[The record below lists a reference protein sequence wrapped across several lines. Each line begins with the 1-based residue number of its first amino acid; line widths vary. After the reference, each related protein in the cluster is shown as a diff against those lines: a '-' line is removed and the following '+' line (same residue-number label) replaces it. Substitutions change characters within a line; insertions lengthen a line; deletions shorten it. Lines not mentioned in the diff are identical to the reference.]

1 MATIHNKISIN
12 ATPEEVWS
20 VLADPSRLDQYDPVT
35 KKSEL
40 ISKIA
45 TGLGAERKC
54 ETATGWFKDKITEWQ
69 PYEKLTFTLTGCS
82 QPMKS
87 LTHSYTLEKNG
98 NQTEVIQVM
107 KYTMKFG
114 IIGKLMD
121 ALMGKRESDKQI
133 KKFFKGLKEYVETK
147 IESHA
152 IQ

>member
-1 MATIHNKISIN
+1 
-12 ATPEEVWS
+12 
-20 VLADPSRLDQYDPVT
+20 
-35 KKSEL
+35 
-40 ISKIA
+40 
-45 TGLGAERKC
+45 
-54 ETATGWFKDKITEWQ
+54 
-69 PYEKLTFTLTGCS
+69 
-82 QPMKS
+82 
-87 LTHSYTLEKNG
+87 LEKNG

-133 KKFFKGLKEYVETK
+133 KKFFKGLKEYVEAK

>member
-1 MATIHNKISIN
+1 MATIYNKITIN
-12 ATPEEVWS
+12 ASPEEVWN
-20 VLADPSRLDQYDPVT
+20 VLADPARLDQYDPVT

-54 ETATGWFKDKITEWQ
+54 ETSTGWFKDKITEFQ
-69 PYEKLTFTLTGCS
+69 PNERLAFTLTGCN

-87 LTHSYTLEKNG
+87 LNHSYTLKKIG
-98 NQTEVIQVM
+98 NQTEVSQVM

-121 ALMGKRESDKQI
+121 ALMGKRQSDKQI
-133 KKFFKGLKEYVETK
+133 KLFFNGLKEY
-147 IESHA
+147 IEKNK
-152 IQ
+152 